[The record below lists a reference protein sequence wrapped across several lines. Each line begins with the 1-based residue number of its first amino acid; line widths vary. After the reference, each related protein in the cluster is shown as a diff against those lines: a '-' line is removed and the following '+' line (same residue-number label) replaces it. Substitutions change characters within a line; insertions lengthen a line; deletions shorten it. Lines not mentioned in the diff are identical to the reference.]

1 MLQCF
6 VSVDSFYLE
15 SGRMVDMEP
24 SDSPPGTFYFWLLH
38 LFHALQGNCLSGK
51 RANYWKFGV
60 D

>member
-24 SDSPPGTFYFWLLH
+24 SDSPPGTFYF
-38 LFHALQGNCLSGK
+38 
-51 RANYWKFGV
+51 
-60 D
+60 